1 MDSAYDAPPIREH
14 SCSLGHVP
22 IIDIN
27 TWRHTALKEEIEAE
41 AQRCKRVYF
50 VSPEE
55 VRYNERS
62 TVERVNS
69 RLKDEFDGR
78 MIRVRS
84 HTKVMCHLIFG
95 ILAVTVDQL
104 MRLIE

>member
-69 RLKDEFDGR
+69 RLKDEFGGR